1 MHSKTSMLRLAGL
14 ALGAAL
20 FATVA
25 QAQLMIDGKLT
36 GNFTN
41 ALGPNDSMYNAPD
54 GSSAWFKSGLPYTD
68 DSVPTQIAFTQ
79 KNFAGVTG
87 GLVADDIFQITN
99 GRNHGGSTSSS
110 AAFDLWVT
118 LTAPE
123 AYTSLLTPISFMIE
137 NTENDPGL
145 INDNYTITSGPIA
158 PFIYAGHQVQFEF
171 VAPEWITIAEN
182 QTASAG
188 ALYVSFTPVPEPST
202 YAAIGAALLVGVI
215 GFRTYRRRQSEAVAA
230 A

>member
-1 MHSKTSMLRLAGL
+1 MLRLAGV
-14 ALGAAL
+14 ALCAAL

-54 GSSAWFKSGLPYTD
+54 GSSAWFKSGIPYTA

-79 KNFAGVTG
+79 KNFAGVSG
-87 GLVADDIFQITN
+87 GLVADEIFQITN
-99 GRNHGGSTSSS
+99 GRNHGGSTATS

-137 NTENDPGL
+137 NTENVGGL
-145 INDNYTITSGPIA
+145 INDNYTITAGPIA
-158 PFIYAGHQVQFEF
+158 PFVYAGHWVKFEF
-171 VAPEWITIAEN
+171 VAPDWITIPEN

-215 GFRTYRRRQSEAVAA
+215 GYRTYRRRQSETIAA